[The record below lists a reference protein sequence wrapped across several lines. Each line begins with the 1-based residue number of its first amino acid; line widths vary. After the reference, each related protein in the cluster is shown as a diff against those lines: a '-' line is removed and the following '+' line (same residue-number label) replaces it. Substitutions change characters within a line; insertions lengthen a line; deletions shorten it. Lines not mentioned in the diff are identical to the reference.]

1 MSLLFFR
8 YHDLKSS
15 SSLKVVYFL
24 LDHTSSK
31 TTISWSFHN
40 IMYIS
45 LLGELSECKKFS
57 ALTSD
62 KDFFTRYVAMTSL
75 FRMDVVKHTYVKYDK
90 WLWFFWLIYVEFLF
104 ILALLL
110 MFVSNCSDRIVNDK
124 LMTHFLCRWPLVIC
138 VIWWSSLSLLIWS
151 HQT

>member
-45 LLGELSECKKFS
+45 LLGECKKFS
-57 ALTSD
+57 ALTPD
-62 KDFFTRYVAMTSL
+62 KDFFTRYVAMTYL
-75 FRMDVVKHTYVKYDK
+75 LEMDVVKH
-90 WLWFFWLIYVEFLF
+90 
-104 ILALLL
+104 
-110 MFVSNCSDRIVNDK
+110 M
-124 LMTHFLCRWPLVIC
+124 
-138 VIWWSSLSLLIWS
+138 
-151 HQT
+151 

>member
-31 TTISWSFHN
+31 TRISWSFYN

-90 WLWFFWLIYVEFLF
+90 WLWFFFTYFCRNSVQSCFVADVRFKLF
-104 ILALLL
+104 W
-110 MFVSNCSDRIVNDK
+110 SNDK
-124 LMTHFLCRWPLVIC
+124 LMTHFLCRWPLVI
-138 VIWWSSLSLLIWS
+138 WWSSLWEEIF
-151 HQT
+151 

>member
-1 MSLLFFR
+1 MSILFCFFVV
-8 YHDLKSS
+8 LMTSS
-15 SSLKVVYFL
+15 SSLKVLYFL

-62 KDFFTRYVAMTSL
+62 KDFFTRDVAMTYSQSHYREVL
-75 FRMDVVKHTYVKYDK
+75 RWEIFMEQELKFGLDLGR
-90 WLWFFWLIYVEFLF
+90 
-104 ILALLL
+104 LAVLKKRSGPI
-110 MFVSNCSDRIVNDK
+110 MSN
-124 LMTHFLCRWPLVIC
+124 F
-138 VIWWSSLSLLIWS
+138 
-151 HQT
+151 